1 MISLENN
8 RLVTMAAVNTSSL
21 AATAGNK
28 MGLECLK
35 SPISRELSLFD
46 LPGSLLKS
54 SNLRA
59 GVYVI
64 QLRDHSL

>member
-8 RLVTMAAVNTSSL
+8 RLVTMVAVNTSSL
-21 AATAGNK
+21 AATGGNK
-28 MGLECLK
+28 MGMECLK
-35 SPISRELSLFD
+35 SLISRELSLFD

-59 GVYVI
+59 DVYVI
-64 QLRDHSL
+64 QLGDHSL

>member
-8 RLVTMAAVNTSSL
+8 RLVTMAAVNASSL
-21 AATAGNK
+21 AATGGNK

-35 SPISRELSLFD
+35 SPISRELSLFV
-46 LPGSLLKS
+46 LPDSLLKS